1 MHRSARP
8 WAAAFAAALAIA
20 PLGAVQA
27 SHAPAHSAVSL
38 RYHFTV
44 GERYAYNIHLDMHVS
59 TSGTGAGASSPVEAR
74 LSGVQTYHI
83 LRVDAKGGAYAEL
96 SESHM
101 SMTMTANGQTT
112 TTAVPAQA
120 PLKVYLGA
128 DGSQRG
134 GDSNGLGVFGTP
146 ALGGL
151 PAGPVAPGA
160 KWSSTAHAALP
171 STLGASFAPMQ
182 VTAQN
187 VFVRY
192 VAVGGERAAVI
203 DSTGALQYVTDTT
216 VSGVPVH
223 MHLSGSLNGES
234 DFGTLSRRQLSA
246 TLHMDM
252 HMFMSAR
259 AAGTAGQ
266 GVREHMVIALSMT
279 PATS

>member
-20 PLGAVQA
+20 PLGAAQA

-38 RYHFTV
+38 RYHFTA

-59 TSGTGAGASSPVEAR
+59 TSGTGAGASGPIEAR

-83 LRVDAKGGAYAEL
+83 LRVDPQGGAYAEL

-112 TTAVPAQA
+112 TTAAPKQA
-120 PLKVYLGA
+120 PLTVYLGA

-134 GDSNGLGVFGTP
+134 GSNSVFSTS

-171 STLGASFAPMQ
+171 STLGAAFAPMQ
-182 VTAQN
+182 MTAQN

-192 VAVGGERAAVI
+192 GAAGGERAAVI

-223 MHLSGSLNGES
+223 MHLSGSLSGES